1 MSFFRFFGFDGVV
14 EQVEEEVFVP
24 EGIFGV
30 SQVMIT
36 TDPTHP
42 GLRELQTNRQ
52 QVAYLVLPE
61 EEIELGLIRP
71 LRQSYQ
77 HVVCGWVTRIG
88 LTIAQTF
95 ARQPSFYTQTFCVAC
110 RAHFPL
116 KKYDDTGTIPQYQ
129 FYWQDGS
136 PVGG

>member
-1 MSFFRFFGFDGVV
+1 MSFFRFFGFGNVV

-24 EGIFGV
+24 GGIFSE

-42 GLRELQTNRQ
+42 GLRELQSNRQ
-52 QVAYLVLPE
+52 QIAYLVLPA

-77 HVVCGWVTRIG
+77 HVVCSSVTRIG

-110 RAHFPL
+110 REHFPL
-116 KKYDDTGTIPQYQ
+116 KKYDGDGATPQYQ
-129 FYWQDGS
+129 FFWEDGS

>member
-1 MSFFRFFGFDGVV
+1 MSFFRFLGFDKVV

-24 EGIFGV
+24 EGIFGA

-77 HVVCGWVTRIG
+77 HVVCGSVTRIG

-95 ARQPSFYTQTFCVAC
+95 ARQPSFYTRTFCAAC
-110 RAHFPL
+110 RGHFPL
-116 KKYDDTGTIPQYQ
+116 KTFDGDAATPRDQ
-129 FYWQDGS
+129 FFWEDGS

>member
-1 MSFFRFFGFDGVV
+1 MSFFRFFGFDEVV
-14 EQVEEEVFVP
+14 EQVEEEVFAP
-24 EGIFGV
+24 EGTFGAN
-30 SQVMIT
+30 QVMIT

-77 HVVCGWVTRIG
+77 HVVCGSVTRIG

-110 RAHFPL
+110 RGHFPL
-116 KKYDDTGTIPQYQ
+116 KKYDDSGTIPQYQ
-129 FYWQDGS
+129 FYWEDGS

>member
-1 MSFFRFFGFDGVV
+1 MSFFRFFGFDEVV

-24 EGIFGV
+24 EGIFGA

-77 HVVCGWVTRIG
+77 HVVCGSVTRIG
-88 LTIAQTF
+88 LTIAETF
-95 ARQPSFYTQTFCVAC
+95 ARQPSFYTQTFCVTC
-110 RAHFPL
+110 RGHFPL
-116 KKYDDTGTIPQYQ
+116 KTFDGDAATPHYQ
-129 FYWQDGS
+129 FFWEDGS